1 MKYYS
6 RVEWK
11 KKVRNYYKHLKSF
24 GDSVVSCNICLYWY
38 YIFLLNNSVNLP
50 I

>member
-1 MKYYS
+1 MTI
-6 RVEWK
+6 
-11 KKVRNYYKHLKSF
+11 NILKDSF

-38 YIFLLNNSVNLP
+38 YVFFFLLSNSVNLP